1 MVGGGF
7 KNRIQVQHGDAQS
20 GQIIQLGGDT
30 IERAAEKVPVS
41 YLAVRVRRPNGL
53 VVPILVDPAV
63 SHQTGG
69 VREGK
74 AAEAIREDLIDHTAA
89 KPQRGGRFLVDGEL
103 PALGC
108 AIVPPAGAVEH
119 AGGTI
124 RAKQAEIIPD
134 QLRLLGNGENAGKA
148 GAVSVRILR
157 H

>member
-7 KNRIQVQHGDAQS
+7 KNGIQVQHGDTQS
-20 GQIIQLGGDT
+20 GQIIQLGGDA

-41 YLAVRVRRPNGL
+41 YLAVWVWRPNGL

-74 AAEAIREDLIDHTAA
+74 TAEAVREDLIDHTAA

-103 PALGC
+103 PALDLPGLL
-108 AIVPPAGAVEH
+108 PAGLIQQGRGAIG
-119 AGGTI
+119 AD
-124 RAKQAEIIPD
+124 QAEMVPE
-134 QLRLLGNGENAGKA
+134 QLRL
-148 GAVSVRILR
+148 
-157 H
+157 